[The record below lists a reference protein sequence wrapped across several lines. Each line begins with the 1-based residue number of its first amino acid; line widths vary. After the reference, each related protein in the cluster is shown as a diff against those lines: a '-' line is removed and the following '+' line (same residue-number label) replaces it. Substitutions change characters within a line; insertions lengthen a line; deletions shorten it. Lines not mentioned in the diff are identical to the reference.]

1 MKSRAQHND
10 TKVLIVDHFRDLAN
24 RVKLCSS
31 VMNCTKLEEGLV
43 AEPTAEKKIRPNF
56 WIIAVMTVF
65 FLYYF
70 LSGINSL

>member
-10 TKVLIVDHFRDLAN
+10 TKVLIVDHFGDLAN

-43 AEPTAEKKIRPNF
+43 AEPTT
-56 WIIAVMTVF
+56 AVK
-65 FLYYF
+65 
-70 LSGINSL
+70 N